1 MNKKGNMLKSRILSY
16 QTVNFQN
23 TQFMQASIAIMYD
36 EDNRNYT
43 AFEKADIEKA
53 IPSLFGIPVVGEFDE
68 EGGTFKGHGGR
79 LEMDDEGMR
88 YIQTTKPYGFV
99 PESAEVSWKMIEEP
113 SGKMREY
120 LVVEPVVLWS
130 GRYQELNLLTQGKV
144 GQSMEILVNDGY
156 DREDDFFQITDFEFS
171 ALCLLGVEPAFEG
184 AHAKLYTKYTKEESY
199 SQVEKEFKEIFAKYT
214 KERGSDEM
222 NFEKILE
229 AIKNK
234 YSATHKVE
242 GLTIEDLETKLQGK
256 EFTEETPVEEIF
268 EALELE
274 EIEVEPD
281 TVDYKAKFEELEV
294 EFNQLKEDK
303 ETIETEYATL
313 KDAKEALDGE
323 YSTLKND
330 FTDLTNTV
338 TAKDTEITDL
348 TSKVEGLSDYA
359 DKYAEA
365 MKNDAVEKISG
376 KINEYSDILSLNNE
390 EVSGMVTEYV
400 ESFENFTDSQAV
412 EALLEKVETD
422 VLVLVGRKYAKESSK
437 DKKGKSHTEF
447 SRKDKKQKE
456 ENSFDF
462 LGKYSNKG

>member
-43 AFEKADIEKA
+43 AFDKADIEKA

-68 EGGTFKGHGGR
+68 ENGAFKGHGGR

-99 PESAEVSWKMIEEP
+99 PESATVSWKMIEEP

-184 AHAKLYTKYTKEESY
+184 AHAKLYTKYNKEESY
-199 SQVEKEFKEIFAKYT
+199 SQVEKEFKEIFAKYS

-274 EIEVEPD
+274 EVEP
-281 TVDYKAKFEELEV
+281 TVDYEAKFNELQDEY
-294 EFNQLKEDK
+294 NQLKADK
-303 ETIETEYATL
+303 EAVDNDYATL
-313 KDAKEALDGE
+313 KTEKETLDTE
-323 YSTLKND
+323 YSTLKKD
-330 FTDLTNTV
+330 YSELTITVKDKSDEIESLTN
-338 TAKDTEITDL
+338 
-348 TSKVEGLSDYA
+348 KVEGLSEYA

-365 MKNDAVEKISG
+365 MKKEAIDKVSG

-390 EVSGMVTEYV
+390 EVSAMVTEYV
-400 ESFENFTDSQAV
+400 DSVENFTDSQAIDS
-412 EALLEKVETD
+412 LLEKVETE
-422 VLVLVGRKYAKESSK
+422 VLVLVGRKYAKENSK
-437 DKKGKSHTEF
+437 GSKGKPNHTEF

-456 ENSFDF
+456 ENSFDGI
-462 LGKYSNKG
+462 LGKYKG

>member
-1 MNKKGNMLKSRILSY
+1 MNKKGNMMSSKILSY
-16 QTVNFQN
+16 ETVNFQN

-68 EGGTFKGHGGR
+68 EGGAFKGHGGR
-79 LEMDDEGMR
+79 LEMDDDGMR

-99 PESAEVSWKMIEEP
+99 PESATVSWKMIEEP

-130 GRYQELNLLTQGKV
+130 GRYQELNLLSQGKV

-199 SQVEKEFKEIFAKYT
+199 SQVEKEFKEIFAKYS

-268 EALELE
+268 ESLELE
-274 EIEVEPD
+274 EIEVEP
-281 TVDYKAKFEELEV
+281 TVDYKAKFEELEAD
-294 EFNQLKEDK
+294 FNQLKADK

-338 TAKDTEITDL
+338 TAKDLEITDL
-348 TSKVEGLSDYA
+348 TSKVEGLSEYA
-359 DKYAEA
+359 NKYAEA
-365 MKNDAVEKISG
+365 VKEDVIENISG
-376 KINEYSDILSLNNE
+376 KINEYSSILSLNNE
-390 EVSGMVTEYV
+390 EVSEMVGKYV
-400 ESFENFTDSQAV
+400 DSVEDFTDSQAMDS
-412 EALLEKVETD
+412 LLEKVETD
-422 VLVLVGRKYAKESSK
+422 VLVLVGRKYAKDNSI
-437 DKKGKSHTEF
+437 DKKGKNHKEF
-447 SRKDKKQKE
+447 SRKDTKQKDTG
-456 ENSFDF
+456 SFDGIV
-462 LGKYSNKG
+462 GKYKG

>member
-1 MNKKGNMLKSRILSY
+1 MNKKGNMMSSRILSY
-16 QTVNFQN
+16 ETVNFQN

-68 EGGTFKGHGGR
+68 EGGAFKGHGGR
-79 LEMDDEGMR
+79 LEMDDDGMR

-99 PESAEVSWKMIEEP
+99 PESATVSWKMIEEP

-130 GRYQELNLLTQGKV
+130 GRYQELNLLSQGKV

-199 SQVEKEFKEIFAKYT
+199 SQVEKEFKEIFAKYS

-274 EIEVEPD
+274 EVEVEP
-281 TVDYKAKFEELEV
+281 TVDYKQKFEELEI
-294 EFNQLKEDK
+294 EFNQLKTDK

-338 TAKDTEITDL
+338 TAKDLEITDL
-348 TSKVEGLSDYA
+348 NSKVEGLSDYA
-359 DKYAEA
+359 NKYAEA
-365 MKNDAVEKISG
+365 VKEDVIENISG
-376 KINEYSDILSLNNE
+376 KINEYSSILSLNNE
-390 EVSGMVTEYV
+390 EVSEMVGKYV
-400 ESFENFTDSQAV
+400 DSVEDFTDSQAMDS
-412 EALLEKVETD
+412 LLEKVETD
-422 VLVLVGRKYAKESSK
+422 VLVLVGRKYAKDNSI
-437 DKKGKSHTEF
+437 DKKGNKNHKEF
-447 SRKDKKQKE
+447 SRKDTKQKDTS
-456 ENSFDF
+456 SFDDIV
-462 LGKYSNKG
+462 GKYKG